1 MLTGTDG
8 IAGKSW
14 PAKETVGEGT
24 CVGGYYT
31 TGGVWRGGEDWRGL
45 FAFLFLFLL
54 VCNLNLIDCKS
65 FSRIAER
72 EVFLFVTLP
81 RFNRNCCNSIEVVL
95 LDC

>member
-1 MLTGTDG
+1 MLED
-8 IAGKSW
+8 IIPPAGF
-14 PAKETVGEGT
+14 GE
-24 CVGGYYT
+24 
-31 TGGVWRGGEDWRGL
+31 EEKIWRGL

-72 EVFLFVTLP
+72 EVFLFVTSS
-81 RFNRNCCNSIEVVL
+81 RFNRNCCNSVEVVL

>member
-1 MLTGTDG
+1 MLENIIPPGF
-8 IAGKSW
+8 
-14 PAKETVGEGT
+14 GE
-24 CVGGYYT
+24 
-31 TGGVWRGGEDWRGL
+31 EEKIWRGL

-81 RFNRNCCNSIEVVL
+81 RFNRNCCNSVEVVL

>member
-31 TGGVWRGGEDWRGL
+31 TGGVWRGGEDLAR
-45 FAFLFLFLL
+45 FVCIPFLVLI
-54 VCNLNLIDCKS
+54 CNLNLIDCKS

-81 RFNRNCCNSIEVVL
+81 RFNRNCCNSVEVVL

>member
-1 MLTGTDG
+1 MLED
-8 IAGKSW
+8 IIPLAGF
-14 PAKETVGEGT
+14 GE
-24 CVGGYYT
+24 
-31 TGGVWRGGEDWRGL
+31 EEKIWRGL
-45 FAFLFLFLL
+45 FAFLFSFLL

-81 RFNRNCCNSIEVVL
+81 RFNRNCCNSVEVVL